1 MPTDHRDWYDTPLY
15 YDIIFDADTP
25 REATF
30 LEMVWTIFGDKS
42 RTRRVL
48 EPACGS
54 GRLVIEMAR
63 RGWDVAGFDGNEKM
77 LDFAKERLRKN
88 DLKAR
93 LWPDWM
99 QNFTLPKTA
108 HYDLAHCLV
117 STFKYLQTEADAMAC
132 LQRVAAVLK
141 PGGIFVLGLHLS
153 QYAKGKEEHER
164 WKATRNDIEVVCNTH
179 TWPPNRKTRLE
190 DLRTRLKITHAGR
203 TRIQETRWQFR
214 TYDARQ
220 LKALLRKVPEF
231 TLQICYDFTYDLD
244 SPRKLDDS
252 YPDIILVLKRVQ
264 YSSLSE

>member
-30 LEMVWTIFGDKS
+30 LETVWTIFGEKS
-42 RTRRVL
+42 RTRRLL

-63 RGWDVAGFDGNEKM
+63 RGWDVAGFDGNERM
-77 LDFAKERLRKN
+77 LDFAQERLKKEG
-88 DLKAR
+88 LKAR

-99 QNFTLPKTA
+99 QSFTTPKKD

-117 STFKYLQTEADAMAC
+117 STFKYLHTEADARAC
-132 LQRVAAVLK
+132 LQRVCSALK

-153 QYAKGKEEHER
+153 DYTTAKEEHER
-164 WKATRNDIEVVCNTH
+164 WKARRDDIEVVCNTH
-179 TWPPNRKTRLE
+179 TWPPDRQTRLE
-190 DLRTRLKITHAGR
+190 ALRTRLKISHQGR
-203 TRIQETRWQFR
+203 SHIQETRWQFR

-220 LKALLRKVPEF
+220 MKALLRQVPELE
-231 TLQICYDFTYDLD
+231 LQMCYDFTYEVDI
-244 SPRKLDDS
+244 PRKLDDS
-252 YPDIILVLKRVQ
+252 YPDIVLVLKRQ
-264 YSSLSE
+264 SLNSPHQ